1 MVMARIG
8 DFFAGVGRGY
18 DHGQNW
24 GFFFMTV
31 RTGVG
36 RGRGGEDSNFSKR
49 TKPYLFT
56 YGQRFFRD
64 QAHIS

>member
-18 DHGQNW
+18 GYGQNW

-36 RGRGGEDSNFSKR
+36 RGRGGEDSDFSKR
-49 TKPYLFT
+49 TKPYLFM
-56 YGQRFFRD
+56 YGQQFFSD